1 MQRPGHTGS
10 MDRSARVRLIKRVI
24 IGFFVSAFLIPTVLC
39 IILFYRLDRLE
50 QQLQQV
56 VFAEEE
62 FIEETED
69 TKLVSVGANN
79 SKETYITIVSEE
91 GTSETRSFNK
101 ETSES
106 KISQNAIPD
115 HVGAAG
121 NGVSVN
127 NTVSESATISGATE
141 SILESEKSLSSNE
154 SAAPDRIEWPQKVY
168 LTFDD
173 GPSRNTDDILDVL
186 NSYGVKGNFFVVAAN
201 QEDLRAMYRR
211 IVEEGH
217 VIGMHS
223 YSHKYNEVYA
233 SKEAFINDLSKIQS
247 LIYEETGFMPD
258 IYRFP
263 GGSSNTVSKL
273 DMSVFIQV
281 LNDRNITYYDWNVS
295 SKDTSSPAPT
305 KEQVVENCL
314 TGIQNYKEAM
324 ILMHD
329 LGDKASTVEALPEM
343 IERLLEMGIEIA
355 PIDEDTMH
363 IQHTN
368 IQ

>member
-1 MQRPGHTGS
+1 MRRPGHTGS

-24 IGFFVSAFLIPTVLC
+24 IGLLASALMLPTVLC
-39 IILFYRLDRLE
+39 VILFCKFDRLE
-50 QQLQQV
+50 RQLQEI
-56 VFAEEE
+56 ASAKEEV
-62 FIEETED
+62 ITETED
-69 TKLVSVGANN
+69 TQLMHVKAKN
-79 SKETYITIVSEE
+79 SKEPYITIVSEE
-91 GTSETRSFNK
+91 GTSGAKPFNN
-101 ETSES
+101 EASELSES
-106 KISQNAIPD
+106 ERTENSVAESGI
-115 HVGAAG
+115 
-121 NGVSVN
+121 SVN
-127 NTVSESATISGATE
+127 NIGSGAVIVSGAAERVLKSEE
-141 SILESEKSLSSNE
+141 SVSLSE
-154 SAAPDRIEWPQKVY
+154 DALPQRTDWPKKVY

-173 GPSRNTDDILDVL
+173 GPSRNTDDILDIL
-186 NSYGVKGNFFVVAAN
+186 NSYGIKGNFFVVATE

-217 VIGMHS
+217 VLGMHS

-281 LNDRNITYYDWNVS
+281 LNDRDITYYDWNVS
-295 SKDTSSPAPT
+295 SRDTASPMPT

-314 TGIQNYKEAM
+314 TGIQSYEEVM

-329 LGDKASTVEALPEM
+329 LANKTSTVEALPEI
-343 IERLLEMGIEIA
+343 IERLLEMGVEIA
-355 PIDEDTMH
+355 PIDENTMH

>member
-24 IGFFVSAFLIPTVLC
+24 IGLLASALMLPTVLC
-39 IILFYRLDRLE
+39 VILFCKLDRLE
-50 QQLQQV
+50 RQLQEI
-56 VFAEEE
+56 ASAKEEV
-62 FIEETED
+62 IEETED
-69 TKLVSVGANN
+69 TQLMHVKAKS
-79 SKETYITIVSEE
+79 SKEPYITSVSEE
-91 GTSETRSFNK
+91 GTSEAKTLDN
-101 ETSES
+101 ETSE
-106 KISQNAIPD
+106 I
-115 HVGAAG
+115 
-121 NGVSVN
+121 
-127 NTVSESATISGATE
+127 SESEGFENSVAE
-141 SILESEKSLSSNE
+141 SVSLSENAVPGQS
-154 SAAPDRIEWPQKVY
+154 DWPQKVY

-173 GPSRNTDDILDVL
+173 GPSRNTDDILDIL
-186 NSYGVKGNFFVVAAN
+186 NSYGIKGNFFVVAAE
-201 QEDLRAMYRR
+201 QEDMRAMYRR

-217 VIGMHS
+217 VLGMHS

-281 LNDRNITYYDWNVS
+281 LNDRDITYYDWNVS
-295 SKDTSSPAPT
+295 SRDAVSPMPT

-314 TGIQNYKEAM
+314 TGIQNYEEVM

-329 LGDKASTVEALPEM
+329 LGDKTSTVEALPEI
-343 IERLLEMGIEIA
+343 IERLFEMGVEIA
-355 PIDEDTMH
+355 PIDENTMH

>member
-1 MQRPGHTGS
+1 MQRPGQTGNI
-10 MDRSARVRLIKRVI
+10 DRSARVRLIKRVI
-24 IGFFVSAFLIPTVLC
+24 IGFFISVFMLPTALC
-39 IILFYRLDRLE
+39 VILFYKLDKLE
-50 QQLQQV
+50 RQLQQIA
-56 VFAEEE
+56 FAEEE

-69 TKLVSVGANN
+69 TQLAHIRAKN
-79 SKETYITIVSEE
+79 SKETYITTVSEE
-91 GTSETRSFNK
+91 GTSETKSLNK
-101 ETSES
+101 EKTENE
-106 KISQNAIPD
+106 ISQNEISD
-115 HVGAAG
+115 HIGAAG
-121 NGVSVN
+121 NGISVN
-127 NTVSESATISGATE
+127 NMVSGSVIVSGVE
-141 SILESEKSLSSNE
+141 ERILESEKSVSSNE
-154 SAAPDRIEWPQKVY
+154 SAMPDRAEWPKKVY
-168 LTFDD
+168 LSFDD
-173 GPSRNTDDILDVL
+173 GPSCNTDTILDIL
-186 NSYGVKGNFFVVAAN
+186 NSYGVKGNFFVVAVN
-201 QEDLRAMYRR
+201 QEDLREMYRR

-273 DMSVFIQV
+273 DMSLFIQV
-281 LNDRNITYYDWNVS
+281 LNDRDITYYDWNVS
-295 SKDTSSPAPT
+295 SLDAKSPAPT

-314 TGIQNYKEAM
+314 TGIQDYEEVM

-329 LGDKASTVEALPEM
+329 LGDKTSTVEALPEI
-343 IERLLEMGIEIA
+343 IERLLKMGVEIA
-355 PIDEDTMH
+355 PIDGDTMH

>member
-24 IGFFVSAFLIPTVLC
+24 IGLLASALMLPTVLC
-39 IILFYRLDRLE
+39 VILFCKLDRLE
-50 QQLQQV
+50 RQLQEI
-56 VFAEEE
+56 ASAKEEV
-62 FIEETED
+62 IAETED
-69 TKLVSVGANN
+69 TQLMHVKAKS
-79 SKETYITIVSEE
+79 SKEPYITSVSEE
-91 GTSETRSFNK
+91 GTSEAKTLDN
-101 ETSES
+101 ETSE
-106 KISQNAIPD
+106 I
-115 HVGAAG
+115 
-121 NGVSVN
+121 
-127 NTVSESATISGATE
+127 SESEGFENSVAE
-141 SILESEKSLSSNE
+141 SVSLSENAVPGQS
-154 SAAPDRIEWPQKVY
+154 DWPQKVY

-173 GPSRNTDDILDVL
+173 GPSRNTDDILDIL
-186 NSYGVKGNFFVVAAN
+186 NSYGIKGNFFVVAAE
-201 QEDLRAMYRR
+201 QEDMRAMYRR

-217 VIGMHS
+217 VLGMHS

-281 LNDRNITYYDWNVS
+281 LNDRDITYYDWNVS
-295 SKDTSSPAPT
+295 SRDAVSPMPT

-314 TGIQNYKEAM
+314 TGIQNYEEVM

-329 LGDKASTVEALPEM
+329 LGDKTSTVEALPEI
-343 IERLLEMGIEIA
+343 IERLFEMGVEIA
-355 PIDEDTMH
+355 PIDENTMH